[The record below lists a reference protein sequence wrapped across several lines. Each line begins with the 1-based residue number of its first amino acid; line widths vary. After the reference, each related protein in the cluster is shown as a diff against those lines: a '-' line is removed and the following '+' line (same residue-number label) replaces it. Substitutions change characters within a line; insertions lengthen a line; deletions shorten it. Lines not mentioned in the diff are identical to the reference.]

1 MSALLE
7 DLPKRIKA
15 TVQFLSQNSDFILY
29 TTVSFDAEMYFY
41 QNMNENGVKT
51 SKQDVESHN
60 NLA

>member
-51 SKQDVESHN
+51 SQQDVESHN

>member
-15 TVQFLSQNSDFILY
+15 TVQFLTQNSDFILY

-51 SKQDVESHN
+51 SQQDVESHN